1 MLFKIL
7 IFILLTQSLFAK
19 PIVYFILSNDCPIC
33 HTLMNDIKSNNK
45 IKELLSIEYE
55 TRIIDTMNQ
64 DIPDFLPFEGIV
76 PQILIIDNNQLI
88 GNALQGAI
96 PSSELTRYLID
107 VKNYLKNKNKKVYYA
122 F

>member
-1 MLFKIL
+1 VLFKIL